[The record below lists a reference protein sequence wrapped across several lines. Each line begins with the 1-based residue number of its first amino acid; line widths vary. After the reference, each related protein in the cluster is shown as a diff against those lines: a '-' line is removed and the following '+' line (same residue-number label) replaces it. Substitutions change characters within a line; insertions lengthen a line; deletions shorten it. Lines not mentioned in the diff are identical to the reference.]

1 MYHSSNFRSDHLCQL
16 PNCLPLHSSFFP
28 PSGVIFN
35 FSETSSF
42 YSVPFLL
49 ASCLLIQQLLI
60 SRICLKTR
68 HEKGQPLQPICYCI
82 KTWNLSMITG
92 QVHDGALTDWII
104 SCTRRK
110 NAWREHLFFLHHV
123 KIQVEKWNYRL
134 ISVLAPTCVMVHH
147 TATHHQL
154 VAWHGNYTVSN
165 ILRVP
170 CRRHLFTKKKNP
182 KKPLTIIIGSNCLI
196 IFKVINL
203 LLPATHRNGVT
214 DEVLS
219 KWMNNFGFHS
229 AENQ

>member
-1 MYHSSNFRSDHLCQL
+1 MIYTFNKCIKITKYPEGFVTQWCGLTSCFILKCITLLISGQITCVSCLIVCLFTL
-16 PNCLPLHSSFFP
+16 PFFP

-49 ASCLLIQQLLI
+49 ASCLLIQLLLI

-68 HEKGQPLQPICYCI
+68 HEKGHPLQPICYCI
-82 KTWNLSMITG
+82 KTWNLSMKTG
-92 QVHDGALTDWII
+92 QVHDGALTDWKI

-110 NAWREHLFFLHHV
+110 NASREHLFFLHYV
-123 KIQVEKWNYRL
+123 KIKVEKWNYRL

-154 VAWHGNYTVSN
+154 VALHGNYTVSN

-170 CRRHLFTKKKNP
+170 CRRQLFTKKQTTKTFDYN
-182 KKPLTIIIGSNCLI
+182 
-196 IFKVINL
+196 
-203 LLPATHRNGVT
+203 H
-214 DEVLS
+214 
-219 KWMNNFGFHS
+219 W
-229 AENQ
+229 Q